1 MWIYKG
7 TEIDETTLDNYVGF
21 VYIITN
27 LTSGRRYIGK
37 KLLKFSK
44 TKRVKGKKKKFKIA
58 SDWKTYYGSNAT
70 LLSDIEK
77 LGQQNFKR
85 EIIHLCQTKGECS
98 YLEAKEQFQVDAI
111 LSPNYYNEWIMC
123 KISSRHLKGLYNDD
137 F

>member
-58 SDWKTYYGSNAT
+58 SDWKTYYGSAKPILEMLKENKQEEFT
-70 LLSDIEK
+70 
-77 LGQQNFKR
+77 R
-85 EIIHLCQTKGECS
+85 EILQFVFNKKLLTYYECKYQFIHGV
-98 YLEAKEQFQVDAI
+98 LE
-111 LSPNYYNEWIMC
+111 NEEWLNSNVLG
-123 KISSRHLKGLYNDD
+123 KFYKTD
-137 F
+137 FN